1 MAAFPESYS
10 DPLYDQLDAANEQ
23 KLGLPVGLLSSIRTK
38 GEKSN
43 NSQVSSAGASTPYQI
58 IPATR
63 EAAIKKFGIDP
74 SLSPENASEVAGRL
88 LKESLAR
95 NKGDAASAV
104 SEYHGG
110 TNRDN
115 WGPITKAYTNR
126 VMTGQQSSKIDAL
139 SAGFAK
145 FMAENPA
152 SGRQATPGQIE
163 AGNIDLSNRPQVKN
177 ADGSVSTVRSMGINI
192 DGKEVLI
199 PTVSDDG
206 RIMSNQEAIDNFR
219 KTGKHLG
226 KFDTPAASDAYAKKL
241 HQDQE
246 KLYGL
251 DPLSQGFGAYL
262 DSQKTAQD
270 AQSQVDAFKAGV
282 GGSNPSK
289 GDPSLVDKMIGSGE
303 AGLSLVTGA
312 TTGALGMAMGG
323 LGGLVGNLTNER
335 YGMPG
340 GVEAN
345 IGKGAAAGTYIPR
358 TEMGQ
363 EYAGEL
369 GKTLAE
375 TIPAM
380 PLTAEIGT
388 LGRGVS
394 VAATG
399 AADLS
404 AGTVARIRVAAPAI
418 ADRVERTL
426 RRNPVPETAGT
437 RGSVGAA
444 STDAANQRIAAA
456 DSLPAPIPLTEGQAT
471 RSPDQLRFELE
482 TSKGAEGAPI
492 RNRYSDQ
499 NELIQKN
506 FDAFVDQTGAEAA
519 DVTQTGKAVDG
530 ALRNQAARE
539 KTEVRVK
546 YKKAE
551 TSPEAASPVQLD
563 DAVQFLNESAPDA
576 VVSPLLS
583 AARARAIK
591 LGIAAEGSDGALVPL
606 QTTVKDAELFRR
618 AINQATDYEPTNI
631 RNSAILKGSID
642 AATEPVAGPLYR
654 EARRAREMY
663 ANRYENRAVVS
674 DLLNTKRGMNDRK
687 VAIEDVFK
695 HVILD
700 SDKAEVSHVRSLLF
714 KGGEEGKQAWK
725 ELQGQTV
732 NWMKEEATKNVATD
746 QRGNRIVSAAQLDK
760 AVRKLD
766 SDGKLDFVFGKKG
779 AEQIRDINELTK
791 VVMTAPPGVVN
802 TSNTASVLLAALTEA
817 GVNGS
822 MFGLPV
828 PVISGMRLIAK
839 NVKDRKLRVKI
850 EQSLNGPQQR
860 RSTPP
865 AF

>member
-1 MAAFPESYS
+1 MAKDAVSYNS
-10 DPLYDQLDAANEQ
+10 PYYDELASNTEQ
-23 KLGLPVGLLSSIRTK
+23 KLELPVGLLSSIVKR
-38 GEKSN
+38 GERSN
-43 NSQVSSAGASTPYQI
+43 ADQVSSAGAKSVFQI

-63 EAAIKKFGIDP
+63 DSALKKYGIDAY
-74 SLSPENASEVAGRL
+74 LSPENAAEVAGLL
-88 LKESLAR
+88 LKEGISR
-95 NKGDAASAV
+95 NKGDVSTAV

-115 WGPITKAYTNR
+115 WGPLTKAYTNR

-145 FMAENPA
+145 FMANNPA
-152 SGRQATPGQIE
+152 KGT
-163 AGNIDLSNRPQVKN
+163 
-177 ADGSVSTVRSMGINI
+177 
-192 DGKEVLI
+192 
-199 PTVSDDG
+199 
-206 RIMSNQEAIDNFR
+206 
-219 KTGKHLG
+219 
-226 KFDTPAASDAYAKKL
+226 TPAATPTAPKADAL
-241 HQDQE
+241 VD
-246 KLYGL
+246 
-251 DPLSQGFGAYL
+251 GFGAYL
-262 DSQKTAQD
+262 DNQKTAQD
-270 AQSQVDAFKAGV
+270 SQSQVDAFKAGM

-303 AGLSLVTGA
+303 AGLSMVTGA
-312 TTGALGMAMGG
+312 TTGVLGMAMGG
-323 LGGLVGNLTNER
+323 LSGLVGNLTNER
-335 YGMPG
+335 YGLPG

-345 IGKGAAAGTYIPR
+345 IGKGAVSGTYLPR

-375 TIPAM
+375 TLPAM
-380 PLTAEIGT
+380 PLTAELGA

-404 AGTVARIRVAAPAI
+404 AGTVARIRAAAPAI

-426 RRNPVPETAGT
+426 RRNPAPETAGT

-444 STDAANQRIAAA
+444 GTDAANQRIAAA

-482 TSKGAEGAPI
+482 TSKGSEGAPI

-506 FDAFVDQTGAEAA
+506 FDAFVDQTGAQAS
-519 DVTQTGKAVDG
+519 DVTQVGKTVDQ
-530 ALRNQAARE
+530 ALRNEAARHKVE
-539 KTEVRVK
+539 IRTA

-551 TSPEAASPVQLD
+551 NAGEMADPVE
-563 DAVQFLNESAPDA
+563 LNSLVNYLNDSAPDA
-576 VVSPLLS
+576 ATAPVLNSIRQHV
-583 AARARAIK
+583 IK
-591 LGIAAEGSDGALVPL
+591 LGIAEDVNGQLVPTKRNAPANSSL
-606 QTTVKDAELFRR
+606 WNSRGDNPAVTVKTAETLR
-618 AINQATDYEPTNI
+618 QAVNRVTDFEPTNI
-631 RNSAILKGSID
+631 RQAAIVKGLID
-642 AATEPVAGPLYR
+642 TATENAGGDLYR
-654 EARRAREMY
+654 AARRTRELY
-663 ANRYENRAVVS
+663 ANRYENRAIVA
-674 DLLNTKRGMNDRK
+674 DLLNNKRGMNDRK

-714 KGGEEGKQAWK
+714 KGGDEGKQAWK

-860 RSTPP
+860 RATPP